1 MTALSQSPNG
11 SAGYAIAYKNVN
23 ESQVGYRVRVHS
35 EDHKQI
41 LWVPLD
47 SLPEGVNVV
56 SSLEDLNRL
65 EHGQRAAIPKSF
77 AVSVLGWGP

>member
-1 MTALSQSPNG
+1 
-11 SAGYAIAYKNVN
+11 
-23 ESQVGYRVRVHS
+23 
-35 EDHKQI
+35 
-41 LWVPLD
+41 VPLD